1 MRLIH
6 FLDNELIEELKTKH
20 SQGGEV
26 LFEEHNF
33 IASCL
38 KMGLSIQDLK
48 ELEYKDVAKIMLCYA
63 DEGKTRK
70 ATQSDWDKLA
80 GRKINGKC

>member
-1 MRLIH
+1 MRLTH
-6 FLDNELIEELKTKH
+6 FLDKELIEELKTKPN
-20 SQGGEV
+20 QNGEV

-33 IASCL
+33 IANCL
-38 KMGLSIQDLK
+38 KIGLTIQDLK

-63 DEGKTRK
+63 DDGKTRK

-80 GRKINGKC
+80 GRK